1 MFDIKLG
8 ALSVLQI
15 LKNDIGMYIGVKR
28 MKQIVGKWYIS
39 FLVVMTQFYIQW
51 VYRTTLPFKLILKKF
66 QIAQKEKS

>member
-1 MFDIKLG
+1 
-8 ALSVLQI
+8 
-15 LKNDIGMYIGVKR
+15 

-51 VYRTTLPFKLILKKF
+51 VYRATLPSKLILKKF